1 MKSQALHAKRA
12 AFAWNVLGL
21 KFCLELKNFFYF
33 LVSGGKNFLIFTQMK
48 RTHDCGA
55 LRRGDAGREVRLIG
69 WIQSIRDH
77 GGLIFVDLR
86 DRAGVTQ
93 IVLDPKNDAY
103 GFPLSALRDE
113 SVIEIFGTVRLRPA
127 DTANPHLGTG
137 EIEVIA
143 DGFRVYNIAETLP
156 FPLEDAKADKVNE
169 DLRLTYR
176 YLDLR
181 RGKNLRAL
189 RTRHRIARSVRNYLD
204 GQDFVEVELPYLFK
218 TTPEGAREFLVP
230 SRQNPESFYA
240 LSQSPQQYKQMLMVA
255 GVERYYSLARCFRDE
270 DLRAD
275 RQQEFTQIDLEMS
288 FIDRED
294 IYGLIEGMMEIV
306 FRETLD
312 RDIETPFIRIPFRE
326 VMDRFG
332 SDKPDTRFALELI
345 DLSAIFAQ
353 SGFKVFR
360 DCLESGGAIKAVNA
374 KQLADLTQGE
384 LKNLEDIAR
393 ALGAK
398 GLAFIKA
405 ENGEWKSPILKFLS
419 KKEKEDLRLA
429 LRIEDGD
436 IVFFAAAEWLR
447 ACTILGRMRLECA
460 RLLADRGRLS
470 LPKDQFNFLWVVDFP
485 LISFDEEQRRY
496 VSTHHPFTAPVEGD
510 EEWLR
515 TDPLRVRA
523 QHYDIVLN
531 GYEIGG
537 GSIRIHDTGLQSLV
551 MRDLLKLDERTIED
565 RFGYMLRAF
574 KFGAPPH
581 GGIAIGLDRLA
592 AIICGVESIR
602 EVIAFPKTQKGQDL
616 MAQSPSY
623 ASEKQLREL
632 HIRPITP

>member
-1 MKSQALHAKRA
+1 
-12 AFAWNVLGL
+12 
-21 KFCLELKNFFYF
+21 
-33 LVSGGKNFLIFTQMK
+33 MK

-55 LRRGDAGREVRLIG
+55 LRGGDAGKGVRLIG

-86 DRAGVTQ
+86 DREGITQ

-113 SVIEIFGTVRLRPA
+113 SVIEIFGTVRVRPA

-143 DGFRVYNIAETLP
+143 DGFRVHNIAETLP
-156 FPLEDAKADKVNE
+156 FPLEDGKADKVNE

-189 RTRHRIARSVRNYLD
+189 RMRHRIARSVRNYLD

-230 SRQNPESFYA
+230 SRQSPGSFYA

-294 IYGLIEGMMEIV
+294 IYGLIEGMMKVV
-306 FRETLD
+306 FRETLG

-345 DLSAIFAQ
+345 DLSAIFVQ

-384 LKNLEDIAR
+384 LKNLEDTVR

-419 KKEKEDLRLA
+419 EKEKEDLRLA

-447 ACTILGRMRLECA
+447 ACTILGRVRLECA
-460 RLLADRGRLS
+460 RLLVDRGRLS
-470 LPKDQFNFLWVVDFP
+470 IAKDQFNFLWVVDFP

-496 VSTHHPFTAPVEGD
+496 VSTHHPFTAPVEED
-510 EEWLR
+510 EGQLMV
-515 TDPLRVRA
+515 DPLRVRA

-531 GYEIGG
+531 GFEIGG
-537 GSIRIHDTGLQSLV
+537 GSIRIHDAELQSLV
-551 MRDLLKLDERTIED
+551 MRDLLKLDVGTIED

-602 EVIAFPKTQKGQDL
+602 EVIAFPKTQRGQDL

-632 HIRPITP
+632 HIRPVIS